1 MYIDG
6 QWTHAKN
13 NKIFKVFNPATSE
26 KIAEVPDGS
35 RDDAA
40 RAIDAAGRA
49 FQTWSRLT
57 AYQRSK
63 YLISIPPQPQRL
75 SAACKKVDW
84 AGKAAEKESANIWK
98 PSWGDFRYRG
108 CQAPGFRCQGNGTEK
123 VKAGIF
129 FNTE

>member
-6 QWTHAKN
+6 QWTKAKSDAV
-13 NKIFKVFNPATSE
+13 FDVFNPATNE
-26 KIAEVPDGS
+26 KIDQVPDGG

-49 FQTWSRLT
+49 FQAWSRLT

-75 SAACKKVDW
+75 SAACKKVDS
-84 AGKAAEKESANIWK
+84 AGKAAAKGSGNIWK
-98 PSWGDFRYRG
+98 PSWGDSRYSVGR
-108 CQAPGFRCQGNGTEK
+108 AHPMTTFLYAEK
-123 VKAGIF
+123 LHENWTWV
-129 FNTE
+129 